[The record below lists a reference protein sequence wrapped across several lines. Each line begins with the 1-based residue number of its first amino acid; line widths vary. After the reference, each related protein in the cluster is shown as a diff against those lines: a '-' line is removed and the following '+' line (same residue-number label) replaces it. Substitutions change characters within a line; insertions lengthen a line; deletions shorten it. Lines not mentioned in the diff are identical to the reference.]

1 MKPKGVAARWTE
13 AAHRTEGPGPNE
25 ATSPG
30 DYATQS
36 GGSLEQIVEEL
47 STYLRGWRGETP
59 TTLRDAD
66 GWIRRRLRS
75 LIWKLWRH
83 SSKRFAELRQRGAGR
98 ELAQQ
103 TVGSSHGPWRPSNS
117 PALVIA
123 IGNDFLKSLGL
134 AYLYEVK
141 TT

>member
-1 MKPKGVAARWTE
+1 MKQRVRE
-13 AAHRTEGPGPNE
+13 I
-25 ATSPG
+25 
-30 DYATQS
+30 TQRS
-36 GGSLEQIVEEL
+36 RGRSLEQIVEEL
-47 STYLRGWRGETP
+47 STYLRGWRGYFGMCETP

-75 LIWKLWRH
+75 LIWKQWRH
-83 SSKRFAELRQRGAGR
+83 SSKRFAELRQRGVGR
-98 ELAQQ
+98 ELTLQ
-103 TVGSSHGPWRPSNS
+103 TVGSSHGPWRLSNS
-117 PALVIA
+117 PALAIA